1 MGANEAIVI
10 FIIGVI
16 IGYIIGLYLPIPWI
30 KP

>member
-1 MGANEAIVI
+1 MNSAIVT

-16 IGYIIGLYLPIPWI
+16 IGYLIGLYLPIPWI